1 MRARLLHCMSPE
13 VAQSGPSDM
22 SGYLVAFGGKA
33 DIKPRNGGQYDYM
46 A

>member
-1 MRARLLHCMSPE
+1 MRPE
-13 VAQSGPSDM
+13 VAQSGPSDI

-33 DIKPRNGGQYDYM
+33 DIKPRPGGQYEYT